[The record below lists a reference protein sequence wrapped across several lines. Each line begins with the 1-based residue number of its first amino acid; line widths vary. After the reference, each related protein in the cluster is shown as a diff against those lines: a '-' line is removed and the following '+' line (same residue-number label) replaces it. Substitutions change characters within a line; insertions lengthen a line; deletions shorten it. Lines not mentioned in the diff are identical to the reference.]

1 MLLPL
6 YPIKLVKKW
15 QQAYTGHS
23 CLTFIL
29 EIILITNYELVKN
42 HKPTFR
48 LQIAVYGTLAVLFF
62 LFVCL
67 FVFLRQGF
75 SV

>member
-1 MLLPL
+1 M
-6 YPIKLVKKW
+6 KKW

-48 LQIAVYGTLAVLFF
+48 LQTAVYGTLAVLNHN
-62 LFVCL
+62 
-67 FVFLRQGF
+67 
-75 SV
+75 S